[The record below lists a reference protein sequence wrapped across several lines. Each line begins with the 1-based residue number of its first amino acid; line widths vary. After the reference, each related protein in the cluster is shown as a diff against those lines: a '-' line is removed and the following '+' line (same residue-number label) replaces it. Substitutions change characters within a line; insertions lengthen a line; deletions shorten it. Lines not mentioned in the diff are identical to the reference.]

1 MTLYELPQTVT
12 CLVCHQPIEAGA
24 ATWQGIVRPRFGIRG
39 YMHVA
44 CEEQEQEQQQ
54 QSQKQQGEGDAEAED
69 KPDGQGEKT
78 RQKSKGESK
87 QKPQQSGDSDQGE
100 EQEPQK
106 QQGNGKGSGQHQQ
119 RPDDDSEGYRPP
131 FSNPASRP
139 AQLEGTLIRRHFDS
153 LDELGAYGLLKM
165 KNSTNARIANE
176 AVRNNS
182 SSSGGIRWWGV
193 EKYGQV
199 YTMTR
204 DGWPEGVDKM
214 RKAFEAMGELL
225 KPESI
230 KRRFQWSD
238 NGDEFD
244 IHRAWSGHFDSAWR
258 RMPKRLTQAP
268 LHIKLICNTAE
279 NCSTDNETLFWRG
292 AVCLYLADALTEAGY
307 HVEVITAM
315 GTAGVTSNYNCMLT
329 TQVKMARAPLE
340 LNTLA
345 TALCLSG
352 VMRVYGFL
360 GWIKGCDDVGKVA
373 YSNLGRAT
381 SYTSY
386 CKLEYGE
393 YEIRNVQNALDGKK
407 EIERVIKLIQGETTR
422 QGKAGAEIEIEIPF

>member
-12 CLVCHQPIEAGA
+12 CLICHQPIESGA
-24 ATWQGIVRPRFGIRG
+24 QTWQGALRPRFGIRG

-44 CEEQEQEQQQ
+44 CEEGEQQGQDQQQ
-54 QSQKQQGEGDAEAED
+54 QPKPGEGEEEYEE
-69 KPDGQGEKT
+69 KPDGEGEKT
-78 RQKSKGESK
+78 RQQSKGESK
-87 QKPQQSGDSDQGE
+87 QQPKQSGDSDQGDKP
-100 EQEPQK
+100 EPDRK
-106 QQGNGKGSGQHQQ
+106 QGKGSGSGQQ
-119 RPDDDSEGYRPP
+119 SFPEDDGERYRPP

-139 AQLEGTLIRRHFDS
+139 AKLEGTLIRRHFDS
-153 LDELGAYGLLKM
+153 LDELGAYGLLPLTNKNNTDVAKM
-165 KNSTNARIANE
+165 AIECNE
-176 AVRNNS
+176 
-182 SSSGGIRWWGV
+182 GIKWFGV
-193 EKYGQV
+193 PNYKDV
-199 YTMTR
+199 YKLTR
-204 DGWPEGVDKM
+204 DGWPAGVEKM
-214 RKAFEAMGELL
+214 RKAFDAMGELL

-258 RMPKRLTQAP
+258 RMPKRMTQAP

-279 NCSTDNETLFWRG
+279 NCTTDNETLFWRG

-315 GTAGVTSNYNCMLT
+315 GTAGVTSSYNCMLT

-373 YSNLGRAT
+373 LSNLGHAT
-381 SYTSY
+381 RYTSY
-386 CKLEYGE
+386 CTLESGE
-393 YEIRNVQNALDGKK
+393 YEIRNVQNAQDGKK

-422 QGKAGAEIEIEIPF
+422 EGKMQTA